1 MQQLSCTEWGL
12 YRGGALKKLEVE
24 GKGTKVPGGNRCWN
38 SEAGLG
44 REWSIVNW
52 PFTGTASNITPA
64 LQAIVLFTAH
74 HYWDY
79 TLC

>member
-44 REWSIVNW
+44 REWSIVN
-52 PFTGTASNITPA
+52 GE
-64 LQAIVLFTAH
+64 
-74 HYWDY
+74 
-79 TLC
+79 